1 MVLNINTISA
11 RASAFITGRLLSVAD
26 YRDIYG
32 MLGSPPVPRKDK
44 LPLHSSKTVQ
54 WRRYEHLPKS
64 TAPLVEGV
72 TPDGVAVTVTDLTES
87 LTQYGSYVVLSDLSI
102 ETTEDPQLQ
111 IWGDRGGDQ
120 AIRSLTEIRE
130 GTILGG
136 TSVYYANGTDRVGLN
151 TLMDKTDWAKVERTL
166 ALNRARRLTKLL
178 SATNGYNTTPIPA
191 AYFAV
196 CHTYVKYDLEQ
207 TVGETNGFVPV
218 QKYSQA
224 TAAIPGEFGAIG
236 RIRFTEHEEMTYF
249 GHAGAVKGA
258 TGYKTDDDTN
268 LDVFATMVFGEEAVG
283 LVPFGGYTGM
293 SKKGKGY
300 DGVKGIVKALGSG
313 GTDDP
318 LDQRATVG
326 WKGYEA
332 TKRLNELWMVR
343 AESCASS

>member
-1 MVLNINTISA
+1 MSLNVNSISA
-11 RASAFITGRLLSVAD
+11 RASAFVTRKLLAVAE

-44 LPLHSSKTVQ
+44 LPLHSTKTVQ
-54 WRRYEHLPKS
+54 WRRYEHLPKN
-64 TAPLVEGV
+64 TTPLVEGV

-102 ETTEDPQLQ
+102 ETTEDPQLS

-130 GTILGG
+130 GTLLGG
-136 TSVYYANGTDRVGLN
+136 TSLYRANGTARDEIN
-151 TLMDKTDWAKVERTL
+151 TIMDKTDWAKVERTL

-178 SATNGYNTTPIPA
+178 SATQGYNTTPIPA

-196 CHTYVKYDLEQ
+196 CHTYVKFDLEQ
-207 TVGETNGFVPV
+207 TVGETNGFVPI

-224 TAAIPGEFGAIG
+224 TAGIPGEFGAIG

-249 GHAGAVKGA
+249 PDEGAAKA
-258 TGYKTDDDTN
+258 STGYKTTGDVN
-268 LDVFATMVFGEEAVG
+268 LDIFATMVFGEEAFG
-283 LVPFGGYTGM
+283 LVPFGGYNG
-293 SKKGKGY
+293 KGKY
-300 DGVKGIVKALGSG
+300 FDGVKGIVKALGSG

-332 TKRLNELWMVR
+332 TKRLNENWMVR
-343 AESCASS
+343 AESAASS